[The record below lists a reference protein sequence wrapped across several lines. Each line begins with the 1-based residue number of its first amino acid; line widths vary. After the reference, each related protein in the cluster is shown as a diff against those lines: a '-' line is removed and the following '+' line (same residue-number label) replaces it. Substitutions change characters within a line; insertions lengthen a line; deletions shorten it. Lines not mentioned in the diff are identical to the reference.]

1 MDSHLIVSI
10 IILFALFIARI
21 LNEKAFRTLSADKK
35 AKLSDLFSNQR
46 IYNLL
51 TMALLFIIF
60 YVIVNKHILE
70 HTSAY
75 LILYAFIIGFI
86 ITTNIIS
93 YQKLKDN
100 NFPFSYIKSHL
111 LSKSISLGSVIVFC
125 SLALLF

>member
-1 MDSHLIVSI
+1 MDSHLIISI

-21 LNEKAFRTLSADKK
+21 LNERAFRSLSPDKK

-51 TMALLFIIF
+51 IMALLFLTFSVII
-60 YVIVNKHILE
+60 NKQILE

-75 LILYAFIIGFI
+75 LILYIFIISFI
-86 ITTNIIS
+86 ITTNIMS
-93 YQKLKDN
+93 YHKLKDN

-111 LSKSISLGSVIVFC
+111 LSKSISLGSVIIFC
-125 SLALLF
+125 SLVLLF